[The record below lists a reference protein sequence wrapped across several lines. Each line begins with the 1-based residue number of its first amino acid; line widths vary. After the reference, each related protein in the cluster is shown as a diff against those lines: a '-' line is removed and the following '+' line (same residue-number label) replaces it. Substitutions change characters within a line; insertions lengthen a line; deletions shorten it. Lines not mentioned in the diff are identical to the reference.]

1 MSSEDCQEEIRGKY
15 DNYSIFDVRRP
26 LGKWQHLCV
35 YLFGNSSFMV
45 EMCRREG
52 PFCKRTPND
61 EKPLTV
67 QNIDKNLLLAKLPK
81 ATRWQNMPNYNRL
94 VFIWH
99 VGSKLMMLRTMCKL
113 CKVELANIFQGWH
126 SSTGKQDRALSD
138 WEAYLY
144 QLSPSPQR
152 VLAGGSDSSDAKYEL
167 KKYSY
172 TRPSLLCVTNQMS
185 RKKRKRTSWLRE
197 GQKKW

>member
-52 PFCKRTPND
+52 PLCKRTPND

-126 SSTGKQDRALSD
+126 WQ
-138 WEAYLY
+138 
-144 QLSPSPQR
+144 
-152 VLAGGSDSSDAKYEL
+152 
-167 KKYSY
+167 
-172 TRPSLLCVTNQMS
+172 TRPGIVWLGSLSVSVIPKSTKS
-185 RKKRKRTSWLRE
+185 FGWRKRFFRCHMKHRSQRIRIHLLQCTVSDYSSASNS
-197 GQKKW
+197 K